1 MSYRKLNWRICTCI
15 YLTSQPQQNWPYA
28 GWAEDIVGGGGGG
41 RGGVLESP
49 PNGPDIFDVF
59 QLPRHLSNFFN

>member
-1 MSYRKLNWRICTCI
+1 MLESPPNG
-15 YLTSQPQQNWPYA
+15 P
-28 GWAEDIVGGGGGG
+28 DIFDVFWLPR

-59 QLPRHLSNFFN
+59 RLPRHLSNFPYLIFYGDSEKCN